1 MNRIRSLAAA
11 CACAAALAPAGAHA
25 CSFAP
30 FPTTRDGVHLIGTAM
45 ADTLLAGTG
54 GMEHGT
60 GPGHSGP
67 GGDRAVYGQV
77 VRVERLGGSEAA
89 SLPPGTDRVVLVAWD
104 YGADCRTML
113 RTGTARWV
121 EPGTR
126 GLFWAGLR
134 PREQWVDGLPTLDVG
149 DPYHLPYTPERGLRE
164 AENGDADAD
173 AHAVMSV
180 DQAFDFL
187 GVLPLW
193 EEYEANVEA
202 TALSLLAWARQH
214 PDLAR
219 RFPASMAVRDA
230 EYGLR
235 HARLKRVEPPLA
247 GSYRFSVSVDGDAP
261 RTFFART
268 RSAPTTEWNPWRGPD
283 DPYFPGADA
292 PLHGYS
298 LLLTATTTADSLPIV
313 CGPDR
318 DMRRE
323 GYVSVLAAPDSVVDG
338 VQLWRGRM
346 ELGLLTSAFPG
357 DSVLVRLSR
366 AEDQR
371 MTQRIMAGER
381 DDGPVVIPGRFLLRP
396 DGSVTMEQ
404 VTELGDGRRVVIHGE
419 RISRVTVPD
428 PG

>member
-1 MNRIRSLAAA
+1 MNLIRSLAAA
-11 CACAAALAPAGAHA
+11 CACAAALVPAGAHA
-25 CSFAP
+25 CSLAP
-30 FPTTRDGVHLIGTAM
+30 FPASRPGVYLVGTAM

-54 GMEHGT
+54 GREYGT

-77 VRVERLGGSEAA
+77 VRVERLGGSRAA
-89 SLPPGTDRVVLVAWD
+89 SLPAGTDRVVLVAWD
-104 YGADCRTML
+104 YGPDCRTVV
-113 RTGTARWV
+113 RTETARWV
-121 EPGTR
+121 QPGTR

-134 PREQWVDGLPTLDVG
+134 PREQWVNGLPTMDVG
-149 DPYHLPYTPERGLRE
+149 NPYHLPYTFEVALRE
-164 AENGDADAD
+164 AENEQAGADVP
-173 AHAVMSV
+173 AVMSV

-193 EEYEANVEA
+193 EEHEANEEA
-202 TALSLLAWARQH
+202 AALSLLAWAREH

-219 RFPASMAVRDA
+219 RFPASMSVSHV

-235 HARLKRVEPPLA
+235 HTRLKRVEPPLA
-247 GSYRFSVSVDGDAP
+247 GSYRFTVSVDGDAP

-268 RSAPTTEWNPWRGPD
+268 RSAPTTEWDPWRSLD
-283 DPYFPGADA
+283 DPYFPGVDA
-292 PLHGYS
+292 PLRGYS

-318 DMRRE
+318 DIRRE
-323 GYVSVLAAPDSVVDG
+323 GYVSVLAAPDSVTDG
-338 VQLWRGRM
+338 VQLWRGEM
-346 ELGLLTSAFPG
+346 ELGLLADAFPF
-357 DSVLVRLSR
+357 DSVLVRLNR

-371 MTQRIMAGER
+371 MSQRIMAGER
-381 DDGPVVIPGRFLLRP
+381 NEGPVVIPGRFLLRP

-404 VTELGDGRRVVIHGE
+404 VTVLGDGRRVVIRGE